1 MMKHRT
7 APTRMAAGCLG
18 ALLCLSP
25 AAVHARAAEQ
35 QRVPGAA
42 ESFRTPWGDPDLQG
56 VWTTDVMRPVP
67 LQRPEELG
75 ERAELSAEEQAERA
89 ADEARLLRDDKAEV
103 PRREFPDGGPSHWYE
118 YPEDPS
124 ARTSL
129 IIDPP
134 NGRLPPF
141 TQGAQLRTIDPGT
154 QVSFF
159 GGSYDSSTPKYGPED
174 FNLNDRCISRG
185 LPNTWVPSIYN
196 NGFQIVQ
203 HPDYV
208 VIVYER
214 MHEYRV
220 IPLDSREALNPDVR
234 QYLGDSRGRWEG
246 DTLVVEVTNFSD
258 DTTYRRSGA
267 ARRLTER
274 YTRVDADTVR
284 VEFTVDDPTTWT
296 QPWTAAVDGK
306 RDPSYWQIFEYACHE
321 GNIQLGFM
329 ISASQHEHEAEAD
342 ADAGR

>member
-1 MMKHRT
+1 MM
-7 APTRMAAGCLG
+7 TRRILLSRGLSGCLG

-25 AAVHARAAEQ
+25 AVVEAQAAGEETATTAAE
-35 QRVPGAA
+35 A
-42 ESFRTPWGDPDLQG
+42 FRTPWGDPDLQG
-56 VWTTDVMRPVP
+56 VWTTDVLRPVP

-75 ERAELSAEEQAERA
+75 EQAVLSAEEQAERR

-124 ARTSL
+124 ERTSL
-129 IIDPP
+129 IVDPP

-159 GGSYDSSTPKYGPED
+159 GGSYDSSTPKHGPED

-203 HPDYV
+203 HPNHV

-214 MHEYRV
+214 MHEYRI
-220 IPLDSREALNPDVR
+220 IPLDRSDPLDPDVR
-234 QYLGDSRGRWEG
+234 LWLGDSRGRWEG
-246 DTLVVEVTNFSD
+246 DTLVVEVKNFSD
-258 DTTYRRSGA
+258 QTTYRRSGA
-267 ARRLTER
+267 NRRLTER
-274 YTRVDADTVR
+274 YTRVDAETVR

-296 QPWTAAVDGK
+296 SPWTAVVEGK
-306 RDPSYWQIFEYACHE
+306 RDPNYWQIFEYACHE

-329 ISASQHEHEAEAD
+329 ISASRAEHEAEQPQP
-342 ADAGR
+342 